1 VVRSQHLKNVC
12 LLKHM
17 SYCFDLIFA
26 ADHLPPIFLLVYSW
40 QRLELDS
47 WPLLLEEVQ
56 EKYDM
61 DAVKVSFITLI
72 HAYFLF
78 LNFLLTEYSFT
89 CAVMVSIASITY
101 SD

>member
-1 VVRSQHLKNVC
+1 
-12 LLKHM
+12 M

-26 ADHLPPIFLLVYSW
+26 ADYLPPIFLLVYSW

-61 DAVKVSFITLI
+61 DAVNVSFITLV

-78 LNFLLTEYSFT
+78 LNFWLTEYSFT
-89 CAVMVSIASITY
+89 CAAMVSIASITY

>member
-1 VVRSQHLKNVC
+1 MVRSQHLKNVC

-61 DAVKVSFITLI
+61 DAVNVSFITLV

-78 LNFLLTEYSFT
+78 LNFWLTEYSFT
-89 CAVMVSIASITY
+89 CAAMVSIASITY

>member
-1 VVRSQHLKNVC
+1 
-12 LLKHM
+12 M

-61 DAVKVSFITLI
+61 DAVKVSFNNSY
-72 HAYFLF
+72 ACLF
-78 LNFLLTEYSFT
+78 F
-89 CAVMVSIASITY
+89 IA
-101 SD
+101 